1 MALQSAQIQSQGYG
15 MQYQVNTTGSME
27 DLNRLRGLFGDVVD
41 GPINSTMYN
50 GMPSLGKDPYSDIA
64 SNF

>member
-1 MALQSAQIQSQGYG
+1 
-15 MQYQVNTTGSME
+15 MQYQVNTTGSMN

-41 GPINSTMYN
+41 GPINATMYN
-50 GMPSLGKDPYSDIA
+50 GMPTLGKDPYSDIA